1 MNDANAVVDMAE
13 GIAMSINSKDF
24 SVSPGD
30 KVELER
36 WPTSVKPVCKSKKQ
50 YHKLLDKHVDELSS
64 LQRLHYASD
73 HYALLLIFQGMDA
86 AGKDGAIRH
95 VMSGVNPEGC
105 EVFSFKQPSAEE
117 LKHDFLWRTTC
128 RLPERGRIGIFNRS
142 YYEEVLIVRVHP
154 EILLSQGIPIELID
168 EKTIW
173 GERYR
178 SIVDLEEHLHR
189 NGTKIVKIFLH
200 MSEDEQRRR
209 FQERLDEPD
218 KNWKF
223 SLSDMHERQYWKGY
237 MEAYEDC
244 LSATS
249 THDAPWYVV
258 PADDKDNARLIVSQ
272 IVLDALNGLK
282 MAYPKPTAKRRRELS
297 AMSKLLAK

>member
-1 MNDANAVVDMAE
+1 MNTSADMVE
-13 GIAMSINSKDF
+13 RRAMRNDVKDLF
-24 SVSPGD
+24 VSPGD
-30 KVELER
+30 KVELEK
-36 WPTSVKPVCKSKKQ
+36 WPTSVKPIYESRKQ
-50 YHKLLDKHVDELSS
+50 YHKLLAAHVEELSS
-64 LQRLHYASD
+64 LQRLHYASA

-86 AGKDGAIRH
+86 SGKDGAIRH

-154 EILLSQGIPIELID
+154 EILRSQGIPNQLIE

-173 GERYR
+173 AQRYR

-200 MSEDEQRRR
+200 ISEDEQQRR
-209 FQERLDEPD
+209 FKERLDDPD

-223 SLSDMHERQYWKGY
+223 SRSDMRERQYWQRY

-249 THDAPWYVV
+249 THEAPWHIV

-282 MAYPKPTAKRRRELS
+282 MAYPKLTARRRNELD
-297 AMSKLLAK
+297 AIREELAK